1 MNSNENISACTG
13 ITMNEKEVP
22 HNPANED
29 YGLCSASIF
38 SQAAEQ
44 SVDISRR

>member
-1 MNSNENISACTG
+1 MFRMNSGENVSACAG

-29 YGLCSASIF
+29 YGLCSTSIF
-38 SQAAEQ
+38 FAKQRSNP
-44 SVDISRR
+44 